1 MTNIS
6 HPNPLILE
14 GLEVRDA
21 LLLLGG
27 HDALVAKLSNLLP
40 PVLVSLHGGQAIT
53 LGNHIEAAKKC
64 LPQS

>member
-1 MTNIS
+1 MTIS

-21 LLLLGG
+21 LLLIGG
-27 HDALVAKLSNLLP
+27 HDQLVAKLSNLLP
-40 PVLVSLHGGQAIT
+40 PVLNVLHGGQAIT
-53 LGNHIEAAKKC
+53 LGNHIKEAKSC